1 MSVMQGSLFN
11 HPPSRVGGERVE
23 HADHPDP
30 NLWIFGFW
38 IFLAS
43 DLVLFASLFA
53 TYAVLH
59 THIANGP
66 SARQIFDVTGFTAET
81 LFLLTSSF
89 TCGLATWSMR
99 RGQQGWLKAWLV
111 VTLIFGLL
119 FIGFEVDEFAT
130 NSMKGYGM
138 STSAF
143 LSAFYTLVGTHG
155 CHVSLGICW
164 MVAILIQVFRLGIT
178 EVTARKVFVVSLYWH
193 FLDVVWV
200 FIFTVVYLT
209 GVMG

>member
-1 MSVMQGSLFN
+1 MEGSLYN
-11 HPPSRVGGERVE
+11 LERRHPKHEHTE
-23 HADHPDP
+23 HADHPEPD
-30 NLWIFGFW
+30 LWIFGFW
-38 IFLAS
+38 IFLSS
-43 DLVLFASLFA
+43 DLIIFASLFA
-53 TYAVLH
+53 VYAVLH

-89 TCGLATWSMR
+89 TCGLATYSMQ
-99 RGQQGWLKAWLV
+99 RGRKSWLAVWLV
-111 VTLIFGLL
+111 VTLILGLL

-130 NSMKGYGM
+130 DAMKGYTM

-164 MVAILIQVFRLGIT
+164 MTAILIQVLQRGIT
-178 EVTARKVFVVSLYWH
+178 EVTARKVFVVGLYWH

-209 GVMG
+209 GVMS